1 MVCMTD
7 DPLLPSVDIDGP
19 PAAPIPLMSIVPP
32 VIVQSQDTLM
42 TATHPFVAGV
52 EKLSVPPDI
61 VSDV

>member
-1 MVCMTD
+1 MPFVQ
-7 DPLLPSVDIDGP
+7 SVIIDGP
-19 PAAPIPLMSIVPP
+19 HCPPIPLISIVPP